1 MLLRK
6 FRQLPRSFDDQVLSE
21 KVIPSAQKD
30 RGSPQRRHEQMILAK
45 QIYLSRF
52 LFAASSVAMPA
63 DCEIHVTE
71 MYDSSIAINSYA
83 SDSAFSEFSWNT
95 SKAIWSFFI

>member
-1 MLLRK
+1 
-6 FRQLPRSFDDQVLSE
+6 
-21 KVIPSAQKD
+21 
-30 RGSPQRRHEQMILAK
+30 MILAK

-95 SKAIWSFFI
+95 SKLFVRFLSNLDNIAGFLAHIISA